1 MNYLIIKDYSKETPM
16 TKKQNKVKKQSKVIK
31 KKKIKKQKKQNAM
44 SLRVRLTIYFLI
56 LIIIPASAVG
66 FYSYKKSEEILENQ
80 IVDKLEMMNTS
91 IVDEVNDQMNNFETI
106 GGVFGTNVEL
116 IDYLRTFDST
126 TENYNPKITRIIS
139 SFYKSISD
147 VSKGIVLINK
157 DGTVITDS
165 LDGELKTNYFY
176 GSKFF
181 LDSIAS
187 EEAIWSDVRIIENMN
202 GNVLVYAI
210 PVNVDGDNRAV
221 LALMLDFEV
230 INDIVTENSLGNEG
244 YSFLTDQMG
253 IYLAHPEPNIR
264 FIDTIIDKE
273 NKALYDIGLKMTEG
287 EKGSGYFNKNGQRNI
302 ILYEGIG
309 DWSLATVVP
318 EDQFMAPAKDIFN
331 KTTIAIIIFAIL
343 GLLFSLF
350 VTNSLVKQL
359 NKVVEKMKKAK
370 DGYLNLKV
378 ERQSI
383 KEINELG
390 ESFNVM
396 MKNMG
401 GLVDGVKDVVRE
413 VNGISTSVKMTSDEL
428 GKSSEEVSRAIEDIA
443 SGATDQAFEMNNSVD
458 ETNILA
464 KNLNVIV
471 EKSDQTLE
479 NTKDMQLKSS
489 DGAKSLEK
497 LGEGIGETTEKS
509 KSIASKV
516 SILTDKSLEIGTI
529 LETIEGISE
538 QTNLLALNAAIEA
551 ARAGDAG
558 KGFAVVA
565 DEVRKLAEESG
576 NSTVKIKG
584 IIEQIQ
590 EIIKS
595 TNDDV
600 NASTDAI
607 ESINHSIDEANLS
620 FNAINQS
627 IEEVISNVSDLGTN
641 ISEIDSIKSNVVTSL
656 EKVLSITEGF
666 VSNAE
671 EVSAT
676 AEEQTAATQGVGVTI
691 DELNNLIYE
700 LEKKLDVFQV

>member
-1 MNYLIIKDYSKETPM
+1 M
-16 TKKQNKVKKQSKVIK
+16 VKKRK
-31 KKKIKKQKKQNAM
+31 AM
-44 SLRVRLTIYFLI
+44 SLRVKLTIYFLI

-66 FYSYKKSEEILENQ
+66 LYSFRKSEEILENQ

-91 IVDEVNDQMNNFETI
+91 IVDEVNDRMNAFKTI

-116 IDYLRTFDST
+116 IDYVRNYDSSIDQY
-126 TENYNPKITRIIS
+126 EREIIRIID
-139 SFYKSISD
+139 SFYESIRE

-157 DGTVITDS
+157 DGTVIADS
-165 LDGELKTNYFY
+165 LEGKLKDNYFY
-176 GSKFF
+176 GNKFF
-181 LDSIAS
+181 LDAIAS
-187 EEAIWSDVRIIENMN
+187 EEAIWSDVRTIQNMN
-202 GNVLVYAI
+202 GNVLIHAVPI
-210 PVNVDGDNRAV
+210 NVDGENRAV

-230 INDIVTENSLGNEG
+230 INDIVTENSIGNEG
-244 YSFLTDQMG
+244 YSFLTDEMG
-253 IYLAHPEPNIR
+253 IYLAHPDKNIR

-273 NKALYDIGLKMTEG
+273 NEALYEIGLKMTDG
-287 EKGSGYFNKNGQRNI
+287 EKGRGYFSQGGNRNI
-302 ILYEGIG
+302 ILYEGINN
-309 DWSLATVVP
+309 WSLATVVP

-331 KTTIAIIIFAIL
+331 NTSIAIVIFAVI

-350 VTNSLVKQL
+350 VTNGIVKQL

-370 DGYLNLKV
+370 DGYLNLTV

-383 KEINELG
+383 KEINQLG

-401 GLVDGVKDVVRE
+401 NLVDGVKDVVKE
-413 VNGISTSVKMTSDEL
+413 VDGISTSVKMTTDEL

-443 SGATDQAFEMNNSVD
+443 SGATDQAFEMNNSVE
-458 ETNILA
+458 ETNVLA
-464 KNLNVIV
+464 KNLGVIV

-479 NTKDMQLKSS
+479 KTRDMQEKSTA
-489 DGAKSLEK
+489 GAKSLEK
-497 LGEGIGETTEKS
+497 LDEGISETTEKS
-509 KSIASKV
+509 ENIASKV
-516 SILTDKSLEIGTI
+516 TVLTNKSLEIGTI

-551 ARAGDAG
+551 ARAGEAG

-576 NSTVKIKG
+576 QSTVKIKD
-584 IIEQIQ
+584 IIEEIQ
-590 EIIKS
+590 EIIQS

-600 NASTDAI
+600 EASTNAI
-607 ESINHSIDEANLS
+607 ESINHSISEANLS
-620 FNAINQS
+620 FEAINNS

-641 ISEIDSIKSNVVTSL
+641 ISEIDSIKNNVVTSL

-691 DELNNLIYE
+691 DELNKLIDA
-700 LEKKLDVFQV
+700 LEKKLEVFQV

>member
-1 MNYLIIKDYSKETPM
+1 MAKE
-16 TKKQNKVKKQSKVIK
+16 KK
-31 KKKIKKQKKQNAM
+31 AM
-44 SLRVRLTIYFLI
+44 SLRVKLTIYFLI

-66 FYSYKKSEEILENQ
+66 LYSYKKSEEILEDQ

-91 IVDEVNDQMNNFETI
+91 IVDEVNDRMNAFETI
-106 GGVFGTNVEL
+106 GGVFGTNVSL
-116 IDYLRTFDST
+116 VDYIRNFEST
-126 TENYNPKITRIIS
+126 TNKYEPGITRLVN
-139 SFYKSISD
+139 SFYESVSAE
-147 VSKGIVLINK
+147 SKGIILINK

-165 LDGELKTNYFY
+165 LEGELKDNYFY
-176 GSKFF
+176 GNKFF
-181 LDSIAS
+181 LDAIAS
-187 EEAIWSDVRIIENMN
+187 EEAIWSDVRTVENMS
-202 GNVLVYAI
+202 GNVLIHAI
-210 PVNVDGDNRAV
+210 PINVDGENRAV

-244 YSFLTDQMG
+244 YSFLTDEMG
-253 IYLAHPEPNIR
+253 IYLAHPDKNVR
-264 FIDTIIDKE
+264 FIKTMLDQE
-273 NKALYDIGLKMTEG
+273 NEALYDIGLKMTDG
-287 EKGSGYFNKNGQRNI
+287 EKGRGYFYEEGRRNI
-302 ILYEGIG
+302 ILYEGINH
-309 DWSLATVVP
+309 WSLATVVP

-331 KTTIAIIIFAIL
+331 KTSVAIIIFAII
-343 GLLFSLF
+343 GLLFSLI
-350 VTNSLVKQL
+350 VTNGLVKQL

-370 DGYLNLKV
+370 DGYLNLTV

-401 GLVDGVKDVVRE
+401 SLVDGVKDVVKE

-428 GKSSEEVSRAIEDIA
+428 GKSSEEVSRAIENIA
-443 SGATDQAFEMNNSVD
+443 SGATDQAFEMNNSVE

-464 KNLNVIV
+464 KNLSVIV
-471 EKSDQTLE
+471 EKSDQTLKK
-479 NTKDMQLKSS
+479 TKEMQLKSTA
-489 DGAKSLEK
+489 GAKSLEK
-497 LGEGIGETTEKS
+497 LDEGISKTTEKS
-509 KSIASKV
+509 ENIASKV

-551 ARAGDAG
+551 ARAGEAG

-576 NSTVKIKG
+576 QSTVKIKD
-584 IIEQIQ
+584 IIEEIQ
-590 EIIKS
+590 KIIQS
-595 TNDDV
+595 ANDDV
-600 NASTDAI
+600 DASTEAV
-607 ESINHSIDEANLS
+607 ESINQSIDEANLS
-620 FNAINQS
+620 FGAINKSVQ
-627 IEEVISNVSDLGTN
+627 EVIGNVSDLGTN
-641 ISEIDSIKSNVVTSL
+641 ISEIDSIKNNVVTSL

-691 DELNNLIYE
+691 DELNDLIQA